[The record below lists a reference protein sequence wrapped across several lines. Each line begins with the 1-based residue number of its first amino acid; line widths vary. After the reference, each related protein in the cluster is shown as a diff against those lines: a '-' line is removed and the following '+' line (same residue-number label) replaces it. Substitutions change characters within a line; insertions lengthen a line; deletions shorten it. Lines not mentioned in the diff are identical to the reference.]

1 MLAILDVILLI
12 LSIYWWVIIA
22 AAVMSWLV
30 AFNVVDMRNRLV
42 YTIADTLNR
51 LTEPALAPI
60 RRFLPNF
67 GGIDIS
73 PIVLLLIIYFLRQF
87 IIRTFYFPGGF

>member
-1 MLAILDVILLI
+1 MLAIFDVILLV

-22 AAVMSWLV
+22 VAVMSWLI
-30 AFNVVDMRNRLV
+30 AFNVVDMRNRFV
-42 YTIADTLNR
+42 YTVYDTLNR

-67 GGIDIS
+67 GGIDVS
-73 PIVLLLIIYFLRQF
+73 PIVLLLIIYFLRQI

>member
-1 MLAILDVILLI
+1 MIVLLEVILLA
-12 LSIYWWVIIA
+12 LQLYWWVIIA

-30 AFNVVDMRNRLV
+30 AFNVVDTRNRFV
-42 YTIADTLNR
+42 YTIVDMLYR

-60 RRFLPNF
+60 RRFMPNL

-73 PIVLLLIIYFLRQF
+73 PIILLLIIYALQRL
-87 IIRTFYFPGGF
+87 IIVYLYPVAF